1 MEEVGCL
8 LEWTATMSYT
18 IFDKDNSNLRRL

>member
-8 LEWTATMSYT
+8 LEWIATMSYM